1 MPPTESN
8 FTIHLQDIFEDL
20 DGDEIEDHLDDDIDG
35 DGFTNQEE
43 EAYPSDPRDPNSV
56 ANTSPDRLGYFAPL
70 AVFENQPNGRTVGRF
85 TTSDTSG
92 QSTQYS
98 LKSGAGDSGNAYFH
112 LLSDGTLTTAESFD
126 YEGEQTV
133 YSIRVGALLGS
144 GQEVIHNFEVHIL
157 DDWGDNSYQGTGH
170 GTYAGFDQ
178 SESTDYSN
186 QSVTGTT
193 GGYSSSEDNEIEQ
206 QGGFTFEQDQDNATE
221 LPLRVYAKLTV
232 VENVPQGT
240 VVAQFKGE
248 DVDEDEVLSYS
259 LVTGLGDDDNH
270 LFTIDENGTLR
281 AAWSDRL

>member
-1 MPPTESN
+1 M
-8 FTIHLQDIFEDL
+8 
-20 DGDEIEDHLDDDIDG
+20 
-35 DGFTNQEE
+35 
-43 EAYPSDPRDPNSV
+43 
-56 ANTSPDRLGYFAPL
+56 
-70 AVFENQPNGRTVGRF
+70 
-85 TTSDTSG
+85 
-92 QSTQYS
+92 
-98 LKSGAGDSGNAYFH
+98 
-112 LLSDGTLTTAESFD
+112 
-126 YEGEQTV
+126 
-133 YSIRVGALLGS
+133 GALLGS

-170 GTYAGFDQ
+170 GTYAGIDE

-186 QSVTGTT
+186 QSVTGST

-221 LPLRVYAKLTV
+221 LPLRLYAKLTL

-248 DVDEDEVLSYS
+248 DVDEDELLGYS

-281 AAWSDRL
+281 TAGQIDYEESTELTILVRTTDPHGAYLEENFVIEVIDLDEDVPVLTLLGEANMTHGVGLPFVDSGASWTCLLYTSPSPRD